1 MRSTRKVSSTP
12 GIDESITSRRTRT
25 RLVCMPSGLSG
36 QRAALPGSLAD
47 HTEWRHPV
55 GQRARFLSH
64 HPGLALINRIDI
76 VAECL
81 TIVAGPRVGANDGN
95 CACKLKRS
103 APPVESSIG
112 RSLITL
118 RGPSLLISE

>member
-12 GIDESITSRRTRT
+12 AVDESITSRTRT
-25 RLVCMPSGLSG
+25 RLVCMPSGLSD

-47 HTEWRHPV
+47 HTVWRHPV

-64 HPGLALINRIDI
+64 QPGIALINRIDI
-76 VAECL
+76 VAERL
-81 TIVAGPRVGANDGN
+81 TVVAGPQVGADDG

-103 APPVESSIG
+103 APTVESSIG
-112 RSLITL
+112 RSLVTL